1 MSVSP
6 VNFRSNPLSLV
17 CLAGLASLLMT
28 SSTLRADDAA
38 ENLEFF
44 EKRVRPVLVEVCQKC
59 HGANRQESGLRL
71 DSRESLLKGGD
82 RGAALDLQNLPASRL
97 LEVIGYEGDLR
108 MPPKGKLPADQ
119 IAAIAEWVR
128 RGAAWPEEKVAETGG
143 FDLAAR
149 RPTPR
154 LGGESRRSVCG
165 C

>member
-1 MSVSP
+1 
-6 VNFRSNPLSLV
+6 
-17 CLAGLASLLMT
+17 MT

-82 RGAALDLQNLPASRL
+82 RGAALELQNLPASRL

-119 IAAIAEWVR
+119 IAAIAEWV
-128 RGAAWPEEKVAETGG
+128 
-143 FDLAAR
+143 
-149 RPTPR
+149 
-154 LGGESRRSVCG
+154 
-165 C
+165 